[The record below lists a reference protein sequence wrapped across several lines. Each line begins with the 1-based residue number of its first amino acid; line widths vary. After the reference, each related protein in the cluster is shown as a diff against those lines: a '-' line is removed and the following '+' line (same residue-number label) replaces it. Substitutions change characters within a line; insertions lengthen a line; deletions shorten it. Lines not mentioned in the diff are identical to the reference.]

1 MSLPTSFHTLLEAR
15 LAERTAGAVSR
26 KRFAEICNR
35 MLASGIVWREHSRP
49 EQALYDDASMVEEL
63 LREWFDVLGFSLV
76 HDVDANLFRLYPPG
90 DDQEDEEGVKRLRAR
105 LSRDVVAAAL
115 GLRFLY
121 TEGLTGKR
129 ELVNQELAISLEE
142 LSQTLVSLVG
152 MTLPSSMAERGQLL
166 RELRKL
172 RLIRFKDA
180 DGLGNMDT
188 LISVLRPILS
198 FVSDEALQDVLRM
211 MQGRQSAAPTAANT
225 AQATGTDAAR
235 EA

>member
-1 MSLPTSFHTLLEAR
+1 MSLPTSFHALLDAR
-15 LAERTAGAVSR
+15 LAERTHGAVSP

-35 MLASGIVWREHSRP
+35 LLASGIIWREHSRP

-63 LREWFDVLGFSLV
+63 LREWLDVLGFALT

-90 DDQEDEEGVKRLRAR
+90 HDEDDEEGVKRLRAR
-105 LSRDVVAAAL
+105 LSRDVVAASL

-121 TEGLTGKR
+121 TEALTGKR

-172 RLIRFKDA
+172 RLIRFRDT
-180 DGLGNMDT
+180 DGLGQMET
-188 LISVLRPILS
+188 LVSVLRPVMS
-198 FVSDEALQDVLRM
+198 FVSDEALQDVLHM
-211 MQGRQSAAPTAANT
+211 MRDRQAKAQRTQGAI
-225 AQATGTDAAR
+225 
-235 EA
+235 